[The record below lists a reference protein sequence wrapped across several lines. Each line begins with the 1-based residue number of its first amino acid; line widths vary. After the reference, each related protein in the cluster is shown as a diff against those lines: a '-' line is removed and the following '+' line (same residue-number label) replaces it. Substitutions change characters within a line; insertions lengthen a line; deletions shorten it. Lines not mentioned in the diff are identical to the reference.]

1 MDRWIFT
8 ALTRGA
14 LALAVVGALAACGNL
29 TAGGIGEATVAMSG
43 DAPDQGASPQM
54 AVVDGPAR
62 TDHDDDDDDDPEGEL
77 EADLTVFL
85 VSAEGEAFL
94 LTDGEVRV
102 RVDLEGIE
110 EPTIASR
117 TVAAGDYTALRIV
130 FTEIEVEVDAG
141 LVIGGVQ
148 IVGPVDIEF
157 ESELTV
163 ERTIDVTIADGARAE
178 LLVDLNAESW
188 LQAVDPVTLTVDA
201 EVFADLVTVRQR

>member
-1 MDRWIFT
+1 MDRWIFI

-29 TAGGIGEATVAMSG
+29 TAGGIGEASVVMSG

-62 TDHDDDDDDDPEGEL
+62 TDHDDDDDPEGEL

-85 VSAEGEAFL
+85 VSAGGEAFL

-102 RVDLEGIE
+102 RVDLEGVE

-141 LVIGGVQ
+141 LVIGGVE
-148 IVGPVDIEF
+148 IVGPVDVEF

-163 ERTIDVTIADGARAE
+163 ERAIDVTIEDGERAE

-188 LQAVDPVTLTVDA
+188 LQAVDPVTLAVDA

>member
-1 MDRWIFT
+1 MDRWIFI

-29 TAGGIGEATVAMSG
+29 TAGGIGEASVVMSG

-62 TDHDDDDDDDPEGEL
+62 TDHDDDDDDPEGEL

-85 VSAEGEAFL
+85 VSAGGEAFL

-102 RVDLEGIE
+102 RVDLEGVE

-141 LVIGGVQ
+141 LVIGGVE
-148 IVGPVDIEF
+148 IVGPVDVEF

-163 ERTIDVTIADGARAE
+163 ERAIDVTIEDGERAE

-188 LQAVDPVTLTVDA
+188 LQAVDPVTLAVDA

>member
-1 MDRWIFT
+1 MDRWIFP
-8 ALTRGA
+8 ALTRSA

-29 TAGGIGEATVAMSG
+29 TAGGIGEASVAMSG

-54 AVVDGPAR
+54 AVVDGPAH
-62 TDHDDDDDDDPEGEL
+62 TDHDDDDPEGEL

-85 VSAEGEAFL
+85 VSAGGEAFL

-102 RVDLEGIE
+102 RVDLEGVE

-141 LVIGGVQ
+141 LVIGGVE
-148 IVGPVDIEF
+148 IVGPVDVEF

-163 ERTIDVTIADGARAE
+163 ERAIDVTIEDGERAE